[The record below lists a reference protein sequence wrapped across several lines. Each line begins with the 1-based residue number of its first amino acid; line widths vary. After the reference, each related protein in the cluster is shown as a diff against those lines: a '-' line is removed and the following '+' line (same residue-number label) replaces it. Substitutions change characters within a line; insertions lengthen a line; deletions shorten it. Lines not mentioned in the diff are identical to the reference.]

1 MERLVRTDV
10 QTPGYM
16 RAPFEHP
23 ACFAMECCVDELA
36 YAFGQDPLALR
47 LANDTDTNVA
57 TGLPFLSRYVAECLS
72 RGSELFGWTK
82 RSMAPRSM
90 RSSDGSAIG
99 WGIAVGAYPGLTDA
113 GGRAFEGRRG
123 WLRGDQHRW
132 HEMGQGIRTALAN
145 AVSRKLGVPAE
156 KVRADKCRGKART
169 SRQALHV
176 ELLGRCALLPSRR
189 R

>member
-1 MERLVRTDV
+1 MDLAASGAWSASFRTDV

-36 YAFGQDPLALR
+36 YAFGRDPLALR

-82 RSMAPRSM
+82 RSLHARQCD
-90 RSSDGSAIG
+90 R
-99 WGIAVGAYPGLTDA
+99 VG
-113 GGRAFEGRRG
+113 
-123 WLRGDQHRW
+123 HR
-132 HEMGQGIRTALAN
+132 
-145 AVSRKLGVPAE
+145 
-156 KVRADKCRGKART
+156 
-169 SRQALHV
+169 
-176 ELLGRCALLPSRR
+176 GRCISGAHRR
-189 R
+189 RRARI